1 MIEAFRFMR
10 KVCVYSPGEDAC
22 LCFKQLLVACQI
34 AFSFWFQVFLK
45 VVQNLWKQLTKL
57 FQNESR
63 DTGRGRCLLPSW
75 QPACF
80 ISGPAVGVHCYHQH
94 ALRAAEH
101 TSSFLLTLFYLTE
114 LDKLQHK
121 FFSDSLQKFHVKLVF
136 AALKYFW
143 HCLWNPFCS
152 WEEKKKP
159 KKHTVYIYLPVL
171 CLPACSCWC
180 PLPSCSSS
188 PGGPVMVDLVQS
200 AK

>member
-1 MIEAFRFMR
+1 MIEAFRSMG
-10 KVCVYSPGEDAC
+10 KVCVYSPGGDAC
-22 LCFKQLLVACQI
+22 LCVCFKQLLVACQI

-75 QPACF
+75 QPECV

-121 FFSDSLQKFHVKLVF
+121 FFLRFFTEIPCK

-143 HCLWNPFCS
+143 RCLWNPFLFMGR
-152 WEEKKKP
+152 KKKTT
-159 KKHTVYIYLPVL
+159 KHSVLYITHWSSVFLCAPISVL
-171 CLPACSCWC
+171 SPAV
-180 PLPSCSSS
+180 PPHLEA
-188 PGGPVMVDLVQS
+188 QS
-200 AK
+200 WWI